1 MKIFCFVLFV
11 FLMASCSL
19 LPINTYKGDLYERKF
34 FVEKLKTDYFEE
46 WGLIRTTGYG
56 VNVKWNKKVVPNDS
70 SVKFVCRDVSGIKGF
85 FAGRL
90 IHDEKKEK
98 IIVEC
103 FSQPEKPINSYSF
116 NDLLIKRML
125 NQYRLVWTLKDSVFK
140 ILYGGDS
147 IQILSGAY
155 YNHRLVCSENDQ
167 KKCTFDSDFEE
178 MKNEI
183 YFEGPFYE
191 ISLPTKGRIRSLMIQ
206 KIFNNSSAYK
216 PLKLDPSILPL
227 ESPGYKKLRE
237 YEESLRKQR

>member
-125 NQYRLVWTLKDSVFK
+125 NQHRLVWTLKDSVFK

-147 IQILSGAY
+147 IQILSGEY
-155 YNHRLVCSENDQ
+155 YNHRLVCSEKDPQ
-167 KKCTFDSDFEE
+167 ECMFDSDFE
-178 MKNEI
+178 KKKDEI
-183 YFEGPFYE
+183 YFDGPFYE

-237 YEESLRKQR
+237 QENALIK

>member
-1 MKIFCFVLFV
+1 
-11 FLMASCSL
+11 MASCSL
-19 LPINTYKGDLYERKF
+19 LPNNSFNRDLLERKF

-90 IHDEKKEK
+90 IQDEKKEK

-155 YNHRLVCSENDQ
+155 YNHRLVCSEKDQ
-167 KKCTFDSDFEE
+167 KKCTFDSDFE
-178 MKNEI
+178 KKRNEI

-206 KIFNNSSAYK
+206 KFFNNSTAYE
-216 PLKLDPSILPL
+216 PLKLDSFILPL

-237 YEESLRKQR
+237 QEKMLSK